1 MRDSYTWTF
10 YQVVK
15 DVQAKTGLELPQRME
30 THITL
35 LLAEHMKKTDFLP
48 KKTFIE
54 SYLDLQNTDFKKTSG
69 VETVRKLADK
79 CLFLTGVFPDYN
91 KRYGFSVEY
100 FSNIGQECYSLAN
113 NISKDSLFDILAK
126 NFSFARD
133 FISILCNKKD
143 SRQFF

>member
-35 LLAEHMKKTDFLP
+35 LLAEHMDKADFLP
-48 KKTFIE
+48 KKTFIQ
-54 SYLDLQNTDFKKTSG
+54 SYLELQNCDLESTSG
-69 VETVRKLADK
+69 IESVRKLADQ

-100 FSNIGQECYSLAN
+100 FSNIGKECYSLAN
-113 NISKDSLFDILAK
+113 DLSNDTLFDSLSK
-126 NFSFARD
+126 NFAFARD
-133 FISILCNKKD
+133 FISILCNKKN

>member
-35 LLAEHMKKTDFLP
+35 LLAQHMDKVEFLP
-48 KKTFIE
+48 KKSFIE
-54 SYLDLQNTDFKKTSG
+54 TYLELQHTDLTYKSG
-69 VETVRKLADK
+69 IEAVKKLADQ

-91 KRYGFSVEY
+91 KRYGFSVDY
-100 FSNIGQECYSLAN
+100 FSTLGQECYSIAN
-113 NISKDSLFDILAK
+113 SLSNDELFSSLSK
-126 NFSFARD
+126 NFTFARD
-133 FISILCNKKD
+133 FISVLCNKKN
-143 SRQFF
+143 SHQFF